1 MLNLAMVIE
10 DSAFKAGAV
19 VVPLNSLLSA
29 PEFAYHL
36 KDSDALRA
44 WSRARSDLTERANFL
59 SGVPTMYWAMLT
71 TDRDRQGAEARS
83 GRRGG
88 ARQGQLKRR
97 ISGG

>member
-19 VVPLNSLLSA
+19 VVPLNPLLSA

-44 WSRARSDLTERANFL
+44 WSRARSDRDRAGQLSQRRANDVL
-59 SGVPTMYWAMLT
+59 GDA
-71 TDRDRQGAEARS
+71 DH
-83 GRRGG
+83 
-88 ARQGQLKRR
+88 
-97 ISGG
+97 